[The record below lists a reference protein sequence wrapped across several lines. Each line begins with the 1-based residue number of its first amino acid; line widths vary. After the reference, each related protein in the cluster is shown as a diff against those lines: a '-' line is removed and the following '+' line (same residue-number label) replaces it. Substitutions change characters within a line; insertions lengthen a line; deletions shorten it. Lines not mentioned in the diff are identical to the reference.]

1 MLNYLILIYN
11 IYIIYKYSVL
21 SAQIKNIKTSTVN
34 NQHVKFRCRQFPF
47 YPNEFLAKLTRKLG
61 FKNVRLWR
69 NNFEISWKCS
79 TFALWFERDTPEC
92 WQREGQS
99 LKEKRHITMSE
110 KAHLS
115 QRKGL
120 SLQSTKTITKTKTKT
135 KKQQN

>member
-11 IYIIYKYSVL
+11 IYIIYKYSFLFV
-21 SAQIKNIKTSTVN
+21 QIKITKTSDVRSPN
-34 NQHVKFRCRQFPF
+34 VRF
-47 YPNEFLAKLTRKLG
+47 YPSNEFLAKLTRKLG
-61 FKNVRLWR
+61 FKNVRLWP
-69 NNFEISWKCS
+69 NHFEISWKCS
-79 TFALWFERDTPEC
+79 TFALWFERDTPGR